1 MRQNKS
7 QSVLALGLAILLF
20 SVSSMSWLPIA
31 VRADGGEAIAL
42 RGATV
47 VTVTGAT
54 IQKGTVIVRNGLIE
68 AVGAEITIPADARVI
83 DATGL
88 VIYPGLFDSYT
99 NLGVQAPA
107 AASGPASMASMG
119 SLSPGGQG
127 GRGQAAPTAPGSGL
141 LPEISVV
148 DQLQIGPTTFESQ
161 RAAGITTVLTGPR
174 GGVFQGRSAVINLGD
189 ESADKLILKTP
200 FSLNI
205 GFGGARGAYPGSP
218 MGVFA
223 FLRQSLLDARHYQE
237 EWSRY
242 RVSPRG
248 ATRPELNRSMEALQ
262 PVINGEMPVIF
273 NVATVREMKRAIAL
287 AEEFNLKYLLSG
299 GLQSYQIAD
308 YLKSKKAT
316 VLLSLSFPQKPAGLE
331 DPESESLRTLRERA
345 EAPTAAAALS
355 KAGVTFAFTSGG
367 LTRPADFIINA
378 QRAIQAGLSKEE
390 ALRALTIYPARILG
404 LNEQLG
410 SIEKGKIAN
419 LVLTTGDLFDRNTQ
433 VKHVFIDGR
442 KFDIKAESSGP
453 GARPNG
459 PAGQGGPNGP
469 AGRNRGGAAAPQ
481 TALAASPAAGVWS
494 VVLQAPGNEITATL
508 NLKQDGEAVSGEVV
522 TPHGTAR
529 ISEGRLAGNEL
540 TLGYSLNVEGQQIQI
555 VSRGRIDG
563 DNMRG
568 TMQAMGQNFSFSGS
582 RRPN

>member
-20 SVSSMSWLPIA
+20 SVSSMSWLPVA

-107 AASGPASMASMG
+107 TPNGAASMA

-127 GRGQAAPTAPGSGL
+127 GGRGQAAPAATSSGL

-174 GGVFQGRSAVINLGD
+174 GGVFQGQSAVINLGD
-189 ESADKLILKTP
+189 ESADKLILRTP

-205 GFGGARGAYPGSP
+205 GFGGARGAYPGSL

-419 LVLTTGDLFDRNTQ
+419 LVLTTGDIFDRNTL

-442 KFDIKAESSGP
+442 KFDIKAEPSP
-453 GARPNG
+453 GARPGG

-469 AGRNRGGAAAPQ
+469 GAGRNRGGAAAPQ

-563 DNMRG
+563 DNIRG
-568 TMQAMGQNFSFSGS
+568 TMEAMGQNFSFSGS